1 MLPRTLLLRLT
12 TASNSV
18 LRAAFGYRVKDISTV
33 SLHLRAGLL
42 TPYQRSFMD
51 KAMVFWRVINNCE
64 PENLLLELLTQGVH
78 HERNKTF
85 YLQQNNNAKIGRWSF
100 ENRLNNILSLLGDTW
115 LDQSQTAVKKMLN
128 NIIKENIPA
137 KCS

>member
-1 MLPRTLLLRLT
+1 MI
-12 TASNSV
+12 V
-18 LRAAFGYRVKDISTV
+18 LCNIVHHQTYHFAIMPIYLIILFNF
-33 SLHLRAGLL
+33 L
-42 TPYQRSFMD
+42 
-51 KAMVFWRVINNCE
+51 N
-64 PENLLLELLTQGVH
+64 QGVY

-100 ENRLNNILSLLGDTW
+100 ENRLNNILSLLGDKW
-115 LDQSQTAVKKMLN
+115 LDENQTAVKKMLN